1 MEQDQNKNNATAT
14 KKGKKSEDNRSRTK
28 PLTGKQMYEHKF
40 MLGDVPLKE
49 LGIGTPSQSKD
60 ADKLLGYMKR
70 KLNGASK
77 RKANIVKLIRKL
89 DAEIRTRSEDRA
101 GEKVPLAEFEWI
113 MKKAKK
119 KQAEAN
125 LIIVNEEVKKYRQF
139 FEEQLSAFVQPLDT
153 TIAGAR
159 ENRYIT
165 RIAPSMAKKAMAL
178 LDAAANNGKA
188 EEMKRLSE
196 LAVPGKRDEFRI
208 LFTTTISELDAL
220 MALEFEKRPKLLTKV
235 IDRVIAEYAD
245 KKEVQQ

>member
-1 MEQDQNKNNATAT
+1 MEQDQTTNNATTA
-14 KKGKKSEDNRSRTK
+14 KKGKKSDDNRSRTK

-40 MLGDVPLKE
+40 MRSDVPFKE

-77 RKANIVKLIRKL
+77 RKANIVKLIRQL
-89 DAEIRTRSEDRA
+89 DGEIRTRAEIRN
-101 GEKVPLAEFEWI
+101 GEKLPLAEFEWI

-139 FEEQLSAFVQPLDT
+139 FEEQLSVFVQPLEN

-159 ENRYIT
+159 EERYIT
-165 RIAPSMAKKAMAL
+165 RIAPSTAKKAMAL
-178 LDAAANNGKA
+178 LDAAAKNGKA
-188 EEMKRLSE
+188 EEIKRLSE
-196 LAVPGKRDEFRI
+196 LVIPGKRDEFRD
-208 LFTTTISELDAL
+208 LFKKTIKDLEPL

-245 KKEVQQ
+245 KKEVK